1 MSGWWHHPLSLTQW
15 TWVWENSRRLWRTRK
30 PACCSPWSHN
40 ESDLTEWL
48 KTTVRRS
55 HTLCLRFDVLTTP
68 SITFKLPLCINAKA
82 PFSSDSPLI
91 KGLSYMFQDKI
102 QCLNYSTPGP
112 TCSSP
117 SLPTTALVPMVQR
130 FPSHQLP
137 QWGSATLSYQFLCT
151 YAVHSAWNI
160 PLPYLPLPFQSPKEI
175 PFSSKK
181 KKEKTNEHLYLLAP
195 PAC

>member
-1 MSGWWHHPLSLTQW
+1 MDKEASMLH
-15 TWVWENSRRLWRTRK
+15 
-30 PACCSPWSHN
+30 SPRSHN

-48 KTTVRRS
+48 KTTVRLS

-102 QCLNYSTPGP
+102 QCLNYSTPDP
-112 TCSSP
+112 LAPPHHCSP
-117 SLPTTALVPMVQR
+117 LHWYPWCNLPKSSVTTVRQC
-130 FPSHQLP
+130 H
-137 QWGSATLSYQFLCT
+137 TLSYQFLYT

-160 PLPYLPLPFQSPKEI
+160 PLPYLSLPFQSPKRY
-175 PFSSKK
+175 FLLKK
-181 KKEKTNEHLYLLAP
+181 
-195 PAC
+195 

>member
-15 TWVWENSRRLWRTRK
+15 AWVWENSRRLWWTRK
-30 PACCSPWSHN
+30 PACCSPRSHN

-48 KTTVRRS
+48 KTTVRLS

-102 QCLNYSTPGP
+102 QCLNYSTPDP

-117 SLPTTALVPMVQR
+117 SLLTTALVPMVQP

-137 QWGSATLSYQFLCT
+137 QWGSAILSHINFFIHMLFTLLGISLCPTFL
-151 YAVHSAWNI
+151 SLSN
-160 PLPYLPLPFQSPKEI
+160 
-175 PFSSKK
+175 
-181 KKEKTNEHLYLLAP
+181 LLRKFLSL
-195 PAC
+195 